1 MKKILVAL
9 VLVAVA
15 VPAHAG
21 TFGLFVNP
29 KCNKAGYNI
38 CYRQYNAF
46 SPAAF
51 GSIYLNSVVPFEGA
65 PGNENGGF
73 GACPGTIVPN
83 STVISPATPSQPSAS
98 SMPSLKVVPMAPSKN
113 ETPEGPLAK

>member
-73 GACPGTIVPN
+73 GACPGTIV
-83 STVISPATPSQPSAS
+83 SFWAAESPSRTFQTS
-98 SMPSLKVVPMAPSKN
+98 
-113 ETPEGPLAK
+113 